1 MALVRLLI
9 IFLLLLIGLSTG
21 MDMYVAGNATGIGYH
36 NLSIDAPGANIS
48 GNNSTWVIEWRTD
61 LWDNLSTRPSI

>member
-1 MALVRLLI
+1 MRLLAI
-9 IFLLLLIGLSTG
+9 ILLLLIGLSTG

-48 GNNSTWVIEWRTD
+48 GNNSTWLITWSDD
-61 LWDNLSTRPSI
+61 LWDQTQNR